1 MISLFVSS
9 LIFSLFFSQIWS
21 DLWICLFS
29 HFSHLLQLQMWHA
42 ALPSLDSRLQKVS
55 SAHFWRLLFSSLNS
69 LKIFLMTVLSPVED
83 VTCAIHTATSSPNW
97 TSQEP
102 RTFLRRSHV
111 IPIVKR
117 LWSHRGLSVEI
128 MLILMNLFYE
138 KAFERIPICMT
149 VVTMLMILVIIGI
162 K

>member
-1 MISLFVSS
+1 MISFLLLYFLSSIWDFPFIFFICHLFKNDFLIC
-9 LIFSLFFSQIWS
+9 LIFDFLPAFFS
-21 DLWICLFS
+21 DLIRSLNLLFS

-55 SAHFWRLLFSSLNS
+55 STYFWRLLFSSLKS

-97 TSQEP
+97 TSQEL
-102 RTFLRRSHV
+102 RTFLRLSHV

-117 LWSHRGLSVEI
+117 LWSHQG
-128 MLILMNLFYE
+128 MW
-138 KAFERIPICMT
+138 K
-149 VVTMLMILVIIGI
+149 
-162 K
+162 